1 MRRGAGG
8 PAALRAGDDST
19 APRKAPLPAAATRGC
34 PTAKAGDGGAESP
47 RSVAVDVSATRTGV
61 PRLRKSLAAAPPRGT
76 AEAAAAPQASG
87 VGPGGQCVRLGLAE
101 LGLDRVERC
110 LPAPE
115 AGGSTG
121 AQLAG

>member
-34 PTAKAGDGGAESP
+34 PTTRAGDGGAESP
-47 RSVAVDVSATRTGV
+47 RAVAVDVSATRTGV
-61 PRLRKSLAAAPPRGT
+61 PRLRKSLAA
-76 AEAAAAPQASG
+76 EAAAPQGAG
-87 VGPGGQCVRLGLAE
+87 MGPGGPRVRLGLAE

-115 AGGSTG
+115 AGGSAG